1 MSLPADLREKL
12 TPASV
17 SCLPVELRREVLEL
31 LEQRRSLAI
40 RRSLI
45 EWCRFCGYE
54 PAAHHRLLIA
64 ELEKVARGE
73 TPRLA
78 IFMPP
83 GSAKST
89 YASVLFPPWLLAS
102 SDWNVL
108 AASHTTE
115 LAEKWGRRIRNLIAE
130 HSATL
135 GLSFASDS
143 QAAGRWSLQNGSE
156 YYAAGVGTAI
166 AGFRARLGL
175 IDDPI
180 RSRQDAD
187 SELIRDRIWDWYIND
202 FKTRLVPHA
211 AEILIQTRWHE
222 DDLAGRALNHEHWK
236 VICLPALA
244 DANDPL
250 GRKVGD
256 PLWSDDDYGYG
267 NQLIELSRVTP
278 ARTWSALYQQ
288 RPSPEEGDYFKEGWL
303 RPYENTPSLGTLKV
317 YGASDYAVTADGG
330 DYTVH
335 IVVGIDPEWRI
346 YVLDLWR
353 AQASSDRW
361 IEAFCDLVLQWKPI
375 GWAEEQGQIRAGV
388 GPFLERRQRE
398 RRAYVARAQFPTRGD
413 KAVRA
418 QSIRGRMALDGL
430 YVPTHASWYPDLRS
444 ELLSFPAG
452 KHDDQVD
459 ALGLI
464 GQVLDKMSAGEK
476 PKVVEPIRGAF
487 DLTMDEAWRLCV
499 PRRDDDKRI

>member
-1 MSLPADLREKL
+1 
-12 TPASV
+12 
-17 SCLPVELRREVLEL
+17 VLKL
-31 LEQRRSLAI
+31 LEERRSLAI
-40 RRSLI
+40 RRDLT

-54 PAAHHRLLIA
+54 PAAHHRLLIT

-78 IFMPP
+78 VSMPP

-89 YASVLFPPWLLAS
+89 YASILFPPWLLANAS
-102 SDWNVL
+102 WNIL

-115 LAEKWGRRIRNLIAE
+115 LAEKWGRRIRNLISE

-135 GLSFASDS
+135 GISLALDS
-143 QAAGRWSLQNGSE
+143 QAAGRWSLETTAE
-156 YYAAGVGTAI
+156 YYAAGVGSGI
-166 AGFRARLGL
+166 AGFRAKLGL

-222 DDLAGRALNHEHWK
+222 DDLAGRALNHEEWR
-236 VICLPALA
+236 VISLPALA

-250 GRKVGD
+250 GRKAGE
-256 PLWSDDDYGYG
+256 PLWSDDNYGYG
-267 NQLIELSRVTP
+267 TQLVELSTKTP

-288 RPSPEEGDYFKEGWL
+288 RPAPETGEYFKVEWL
-303 RPYENTPSLGTLKV
+303 RPYEKAPPRDTLTI

-335 IVVGIDPEWRI
+335 AVVGVDPDNRI
-346 YVLDLWR
+346 YLLDLWR
-353 AQASSDRW
+353 KQASTDQW
-361 IEAFCDLVLQWKPI
+361 IEAFCDLVLKWKPM
-375 GWAEEQGQIRAGV
+375 GWAEEQGQIKAGV
-388 GPFLERRQRE
+388 GPFLNRRQHE
-398 RRAYVARAQFPTRGD
+398 RKAYVAREAFPTRGD

-418 QSIRGRMALDGL
+418 QSIRGRMALEGL
-430 YVPTHASWYPDLRS
+430 YVPIHAIWYPAFRS

-452 KHDDQVD
+452 KWDDVVD
-459 ALGLI
+459 ALGLC
-464 GQVLDKMSAGEK
+464 GQLLDLMVAG
-476 PKVVEPIRGAF
+476 R
-487 DLTMDEAWRLCV
+487 V
-499 PRRDDDKRI
+499 PRKDQGIKRDAYCDRFVEMREDSAPWDSVLTF